1 MQRAMHAAAR
11 CLQTSD
17 GNKKNIADYAIISK
31 LLVQLLA
38 AILCANIA
46 PSDERSA
53 AHIDGQI
60 AGAFND

>member
-1 MQRAMHAAAR
+1 M
-11 CLQTSD
+11 
-17 GNKKNIADYAIISK
+17 
-31 LLVQLLA
+31 LA

-60 AGAFND
+60 AGALK